1 MPFPAQPRPAIADL
15 SASRIREVA
24 NAAMGLPDVLAFWFG
39 EPDRPTPAFI
49 SAAAKAALDEGRT
62 FYSPNLGLPT
72 LRSALSDYVGRLHP
86 QAGISPRRI
95 AVTSSGVSALMLAA
109 QALLSPGDRV
119 VAVVPL
125 WPNLSAIAHVL
136 GATVDTVDLQVDA
149 QSGRWQ
155 LDVAQLLAALT
166 PDTRMLMLN
175 SPGNPTGWVMP
186 GPAMAEV
193 VAHCRARGIWI
204 LSDEA
209 YERLIFDGSPC
220 APSML
225 DVADPED
232 RLVVANTFSKT
243 WQMTGWRL
251 GWLVLPEALV
261 PAIEKLIEFN
271 SSCAP
276 EFVQMAGIAA
286 IQHGDEAT
294 RDFVAEVRTGASHLM
309 TQLADLDAVQAV
321 EPEGAMY
328 VLLRIDGQPDSLA
341 LAKDLVVRA
350 RLGLAP
356 GIAFGRAS
364 EGYLR
369 WCVARPAAVLSDGV
383 ERLRGYLRSGPSR

>member
-1 MPFPAQPRPAIADL
+1 
-15 SASRIREVA
+15 
-24 NAAMGLPDVLAFWFG
+24 MGSPDVLAFWFG
-39 EPDRPTPAFI
+39 EPDRPTPRFI
-49 SAAAKAALDEGRT
+49 GEAAKAALDQGRT
-62 FYSPNLGLPT
+62 FYSPNLGLPE
-72 LRSALSDYVGRLHP
+72 LRSALAGYVSSLHP
-86 QAGISPRRI
+86 ASGVSSARI

-125 WPNLSAIAHVL
+125 WPNLSAIANVL
-136 GATVDTVDLQVDA
+136 GAQVETVSLQVEA
-149 QSGRWQ
+149 SSGRWH
-155 LDVAQLLAALT
+155 LDVQALLDALT
-166 PDTRMLMLN
+166 PQTRLLMLN

-186 GPAMAEV
+186 KAAMATVLE
-193 VAHCRARGIWI
+193 HCRRLGIWV

-209 YERLIFDGSPC
+209 YERLIFDGSTC

-276 EFVQMAGIAA
+276 EFIQVAGLAA
-286 IQHGDEAT
+286 IGQGQQAT
-294 RDFVAEVRTGASHLM
+294 QDFVESVRAGAHHLM
-309 TQLADLDAVQAV
+309 TLLRSLGSVQAV
-321 EPEGAMY
+321 EPQGAMY
-328 VLLRIDGQPDSLA
+328 VLLRIDGQTDSLA
-341 LAKDLVVRA
+341 LAKDLVIRA

-356 GIAFGRAS
+356 GIAFGEAS

-369 WCVARPAAVLSDGV
+369 WCVARPTSVLSAGV
-383 ERLRGYLRSGPSR
+383 DRLAGYLESMPCAASRKA

>member
-1 MPFPAQPRPAIADL
+1 MHFPAQPRPAIADL
-15 SASRIREVA
+15 PASRIREVA

-62 FYSPNLGLPT
+62 FYSPNLGLPA
-72 LRSALSDYVGRLHP
+72 LRSALSGYVARLHP
-86 QAGISPRRI
+86 RAQVSPQRI

-125 WPNLSAIAHVL
+125 WPNLSAIAQVL
-136 GATVDTVDLQVDA
+136 GAQVDTVDLQVDP
-149 QSGRWQ
+149 QSGRWR
-155 LDVAQLLAALT
+155 LDVARLLDALT
-166 PDTRMLMLN
+166 PETRLLLLN

-186 GPAMAEV
+186 TAQMAEV
-193 VAHCRARGIWI
+193 IAHCRQRGIWI

-209 YERLIFDGSPC
+209 YERLIFDGSAC

-225 DVADPED
+225 DVAEPED

-251 GWLVLPEALV
+251 GWLVLPETLV

-276 EFVQMAGIAA
+276 EFVQVAGITA
-286 IQHGDEAT
+286 IEHGDQAT
-294 RDFVAEVRTGASHLM
+294 RDFVAAVRTGARHLM
-309 TQLADLDAVQAV
+309 TELARLGAVRAV

-328 VLLRIDGQPDSLA
+328 VLLRIEGQADSLS
-341 LAKDLVVRA
+341 LAKDLVGRA

-356 GIAFGRAS
+356 GIAFGQAS

-369 WCVARPAAVLSDGV
+369 WCVARPPAVLTEGV
-383 ERLRGYLRSGPSR
+383 ERLAVYLRSRAN